1 MTAPTVGARPR
12 TLDEAKEFLRARL
25 AQRRSPMAACDAE
38 AAGAVLERLEG
49 LDSERW
55 AAAWSAAAAPFE
67 AAAREAEARGD
78 AEAAAAAY
86 FQAYAFYF
94 LGRYPCPNHPAKQA
108 CAVRAREN
116 YLRAGRYFDPPLERV
131 AIPFAG
137 RAGEGTEV
145 VAYVRKPAG
154 VARPPVLVLWGGIDG
169 YKEER
174 HANSQAFLARGFATV
189 AVDMPGTGE
198 SPVVGSPDAERQFT
212 PLFDWI
218 RAQPDLDGG
227 RIAGLGSSFGG
238 YWATKLAH
246 THRAYLTAVVSWGG
260 GAHHGFQPDW
270 IARSQYADSYLM
282 DLIPTRAHMLGVTGY
297 DEYVARVG
305 ALSLLDQ
312 GVLDQPCAP
321 LLLVNG
327 KDDRQTPIADLY
339 LVLEHGDPKA
349 ARVFPGGH
357 MGDTPDTLPTIIR
370 WLCDRVASR

>member
-1 MTAPTVGARPR
+1 MTAVSDRPR
-12 TLDEAKEFLRARL
+12 TLDEAKDFLRDRL
-25 AQRRSPMAACDAE
+25 THRRSPMAACDAD
-38 AAGAVLERLEG
+38 AALAALDRLEG
-49 LDSERW
+49 LAPEPW
-55 AAAWSAAAAPFE
+55 AAAWSVAAAPFE
-67 AAAREAEARGD
+67 QAAREAEARGD
-78 AEAAAAAY
+78 DGAAADAY

-94 LGRYPCPNHPAKQA
+94 LGRYPCPNHPAKQE
-108 CAVRAREN
+108 CAARARTN
-116 YLRAGRYFDPPLERV
+116 YLRAGRYFDPPLTRV
-131 AIPFAG
+131 AVPFTG
-137 RAGEGTEV
+137 RPDEGAEV
-145 VAYVRKPAG
+145 VFHVRRPAG

-174 HANSQAFLARGFATV
+174 HAHSKAFLERGFATV

-198 SPVVGSPDAERQFT
+198 SPVRGSPDAERQFT

-218 RAQPDLDGG
+218 RAQPDLDGT

-246 THRAYLTAVVSWGG
+246 THREYLSAVVSWGG
-260 GAHHGFQPDW
+260 GAHYGFQPDW
-270 IARSQYADSYLM
+270 VALSQHADSYLM
-282 DLIPTRAHMLGVTGY
+282 DLIPTRAYMLGVTGY
-297 DEYVARVG
+297 DAYVARVG

-312 GVLDQPCAP
+312 GVLDQPSAP

-357 MGDTPDTLPTIIR
+357 MGDTPDTLPTIAR
-370 WLCDRVASR
+370 WLCDQVAAH